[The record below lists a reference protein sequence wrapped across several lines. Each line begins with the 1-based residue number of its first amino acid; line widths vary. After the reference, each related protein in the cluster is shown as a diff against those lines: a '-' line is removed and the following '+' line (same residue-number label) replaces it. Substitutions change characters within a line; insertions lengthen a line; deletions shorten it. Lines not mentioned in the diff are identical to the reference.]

1 MDLSDKINVTKPFG
15 PTIGEIQVI
24 PQFVNDLNGYS
35 DGIIKDK
42 EKSKSLDAGNTL
54 VGAVTQEITLE
65 KEFFNSKISPYLS
78 NVIAA
83 YMFKSRPDL
92 NLKSV
97 DEMKKKLMINYRTAW
112 IVRQFENEYNP
123 LHFHTGNI
131 SGVCYTMLPK
141 DFGKP
146 PQNKEGINY
155 NGKIQL
161 THGASLFNCKALE
174 TIKPEIGKFILF
186 PNYMLHTVYP
196 FYGPGERRSFSFN
209 ADIALKNK

>member
-1 MDLSDKINVTKPFG
+1 MDLTEEMNVTKPFG

-24 PQFVNDLNGYS
+24 PEFVKNLNDYS
-35 DGIIKDK
+35 DEIIKDK
-42 EKSKSLDAGNTL
+42 EKSKNLDAGDTL
-54 VGAVTQEITLE
+54 VGAVTQEISLE
-65 KEFFNSKISPYLS
+65 KEFFVSKISPYLS
-78 NVIAA
+78 NMIAA
-83 YMFKSRPDL
+83 YMYKSRPDL
-92 NLKSV
+92 EIGSIDNF
-97 DEMKKKLMINYRTAW
+97 KKKLLINFRQAW

-146 PQNKEGINY
+146 PQNKKGVNH
-155 NGKIQL
+155 NGHIQL
-161 THGASLFNCKALE
+161 AHGANIFNCKALE
-174 TIKPEIGKFILF
+174 LIKPEVGKFILF

-209 ADIALKNK
+209 ADIAIKK